1 MTCQVPV
8 PSVVP
13 NLKHSFFLSGSD
25 NNEDVSPDLKDRIHL
40 GLFTDRA
47 SLHKMI
53 DVEGKWN
60 NESTLTVCPS

>member
-1 MTCQVPV
+1 MTWQVPV
-8 PSVVP
+8 PCIVP
-13 NLKHSFFLSGSD
+13 NIQYSFFLPGLD
-25 NNEDVSPDLKDRIHL
+25 HNEDVSPDLKDRIHL

-60 NESTLTVCPS
+60 NESTLTIRPL

>member
-1 MTCQVPV
+1 MLD
-8 PSVVP
+8 VP
-13 NLKHSFFLSGSD
+13 NLKYSFFLSGLG

-47 SLHKMI
+47 SLHEMI

-60 NESTLTVCPS
+60 NESTLTICPL

>member
-1 MTCQVPV
+1 MTWQVPV

-13 NLKHSFFLSGSD
+13 HLKHSFFLSGLD
-25 NNEDVSPDLKDRIHL
+25 NNEDVSLDLKDRIHL

-53 DVEGKWN
+53 DVEGGWN
-60 NESTLTVCPS
+60 NESTLTVCPF